1 MLTKGDRVIDRRGHL
16 FVIEDVVK
24 LNSGDEERDYYRLVP
39 CFDDEYPDDYVSFVP
54 VSTSS
59 QLIRKI
65 LNKKEADELILSIK
79 DIDSFGEISPRER
92 KKFFE
97 EVMLKG
103 DRYQI
108 CRIIKTLY
116 EYKEE
121 KEKLNKRLTDYE
133 THLLLDLNKIF
144 IQELSLALKLEIKS
158 VPDYVQDKIKI
169 RFFNLSGPIAQLE
182 RVPDF
187 ESEGLVFESP

>member
-65 LNKKEADELILSIK
+65 LNKKED
-79 DIDSFGEISPRER
+79 D
-92 KKFFE
+92 
-97 EVMLKG
+97 
-103 DRYQI
+103 
-108 CRIIKTLY
+108 
-116 EYKEE
+116 
-121 KEKLNKRLTDYE
+121 
-133 THLLLDLNKIF
+133 
-144 IQELSLALKLEIKS
+144 
-158 VPDYVQDKIKI
+158 
-169 RFFNLSGPIAQLE
+169 
-182 RVPDF
+182 
-187 ESEGLVFESP
+187 

>member
-144 IQELSLALKLEIKS
+144 IQELSLALNLEIKS

-169 RFFNLSGPIAQLE
+169 RFFNWSGPIAQLD

>member
-169 RFFNLSGPIAQLE
+169 RFFNWSGPIAQLD

>member
-79 DIDSFGEISPRER
+79 DIDSFGEISPSER

-169 RFFNLSGPIAQLE
+169 RFFN
-182 RVPDF
+182 
-187 ESEGLVFESP
+187 